1 MNSGALFL
9 IGGGGIVL
17 FALIGIVSFVVLRR
31 KRKKLEEQI
40 HSEYDDS
47 PRL

>member
-1 MNSGALFL
+1 MSSGVLFA

-17 FALIGIVSFVVLRR
+17 FGAMGVISFVILHR

-40 HSEYDDS
+40 HSEYNDS
-47 PRL
+47 DRV